1 MGRLASAMAHEIRNP
16 LNFINLSID
25 HVRARLGPQD
35 SPRKEDFEKILA
47 NMKAEISRLN
57 RLVGDFLSF
66 GKPMRLHPRLI
77 AVEEVLREV
86 AALVDHK
93 AKDQA
98 IALSLDAEDALPR
111 VVADPELLKTCF
123 LNLMINAVDAMPGGG
138 ELRVVVRRARET
150 GADAL
155 AITVT
160 DTGRGM
166 SPEDVRAAFE
176 PYFSTK
182 DAGLGLGLALTRK
195 ILADHG
201 GSIAL
206 DSAPG
211 RGTTARIVLPLI
223 AEGIVPAGPREAV
236 AL

>member
-1 MGRLASAMAHEIRNP
+1 
-16 LNFINLSID
+16 
-25 HVRARLGPQD
+25 
-35 SPRKEDFEKILA
+35 
-47 NMKAEISRLN
+47 
-57 RLVGDFLSF
+57 
-66 GKPMRLHPRLI
+66 
-77 AVEEVLREV
+77 
-86 AALVDHK
+86 
-93 AKDQA
+93 
-98 IALSLDAEDALPR
+98 

-138 ELRVVVRRARET
+138 DLRVDVRRARET

-160 DTGRGM
+160 DTGAGM

-201 GSIAL
+201 GSITL
-206 DSAPG
+206 ESAPG

-223 AEGIVPAGPREAV
+223 AEGIVPARPREAV
-236 AL
+236 SRPSRWSSQPPPSARGRRVTGPSSSSFPSRRRPASLSSAALTRTSCAPSIRAPANCCGRRRCPPRSTVPP